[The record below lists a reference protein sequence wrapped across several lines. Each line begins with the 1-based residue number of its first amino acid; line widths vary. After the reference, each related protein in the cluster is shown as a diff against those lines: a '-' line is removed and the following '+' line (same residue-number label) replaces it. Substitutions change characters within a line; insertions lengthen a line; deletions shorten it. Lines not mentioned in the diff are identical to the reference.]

1 MKKFL
6 VNKENPDGIL
16 VDLTAEEI
24 AVNESDLVKGEEQ
37 AQIIATQKVN
47 YKTNRDSLIA
57 KLKDTLSLTDKEI
70 EILLDYSSSSIFTSD
85 SK

>member
-1 MKKFL
+1 MKKFI
-6 VNKENPDGIL
+6 VNKENPEGIL
-16 VDLTAEEI
+16 IDFTAEEI

-70 EILLDYSSSSIFTSD
+70 EILLDYSSSSIFTSEN
-85 SK
+85 K